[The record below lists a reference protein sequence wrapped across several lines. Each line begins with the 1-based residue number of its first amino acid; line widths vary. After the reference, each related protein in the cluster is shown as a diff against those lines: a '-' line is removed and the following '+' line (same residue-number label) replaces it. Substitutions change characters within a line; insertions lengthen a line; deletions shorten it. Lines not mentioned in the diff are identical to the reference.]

1 MAFNGSAEIQ
11 RLDDMD
17 SRMFFQL
24 VSQMRSEQKKFF
36 ATRSNSAY
44 KESMRLERII
54 DAEIER
60 VQKITNTPAEQKTL
74 F

>member
-17 SRMFFQL
+17 SRMFFQW

-60 VQKITNTPAEQKTL
+60 VQKITNPPAEQKTL

>member
-1 MAFNGSAEIQ
+1 
-11 RLDDMD
+11 MD

-24 VSQMRSEQKKFF
+24 VSQMRTEQKKFF
-36 ATRSNSAY
+36 NTRSSAAL
-44 KESMRLERII
+44 KESKRLERII

-60 VQKITNTPAEQKTL
+60 VEKITNPPAEQKTL

>member
-1 MAFNGSAEIQ
+1 MAFNWSAEIQ

-36 ATRSNSAY
+36 ITRSSSAL
-44 KESMRLERII
+44 KESKRLERII

-60 VQKITNTPAEQKTL
+60 VQKITNPPAEQKTL